1 MDAASEL
8 TWTLHM
14 DVRVS
19 REAWTPVAAL
29 FTACFIRESLCLNA
43 TELKKGTRWRFLTF
57 TTVLLAKKF

>member
-19 REAWTPVAAL
+19 REAWMPVAAL
-29 FTACFIRESLCLNA
+29 FTACFIGESLCLNA
-43 TELKKGTRWRFLTF
+43 TDSKMNR
-57 TTVLLAKKF
+57 